1 MLDVCG
7 LTAGY
12 GKKEVLHHLS
22 VSLEAGKLTAII
34 GPNGCGKSTLLKAVL
49 GLIPRAEGEVVLD
62 GVSFSTLRRQ
72 EIARRIAYLAQGASI
87 PDMIV
92 EELVLRGRFPY
103 LSYPRGYTQKD
114 RELARLAMERV
125 GIAALAREPMSA
137 LSGGLRQTAYIAMA
151 LAQGTDSILLDEPTT
166 YLDVAH
172 QLALMKLLRQ
182 LSAEGRGDH
191 GGDAR
196 SAPGAELCGHGGRDG
211 GREDRYGR
219 NTPGD
224 CGERCDWDGVWS
236 GGYADGRGVLVSD
249 EIKRGLG
256 QCPNL
261 MSRNRDSGP
270 RRTSRVPRSCR
281 HQIALRPVG
290 RWKAES
296 FYLLAT

>member
-1 MLDVCG
+1 MLDVRG

-12 GKKEVLHHLS
+12 GKKEVLHDLS
-22 VSLEAGKLTAII
+22 VSLEAGKLTVII

-62 GVSFSTLRRQ
+62 GVPFSTLRRQ

-114 RELARLAMERV
+114 RDLARLAMERV

-182 LSAEGRGDH
+182 LSAEGRGITAVMHDLPLALNFADTVAVMAE
-191 GGDAR
+191 GKIVMVG
-196 SAPGAELCGHGGRDG
+196 APREIAASGVIGAVFGVEVMQTDG
-211 GREDRYGR
+211 EY
-219 NTPGD
+219 
-224 CGERCDWDGVWS
+224 W
-236 GGYADGRGVLVSD
+236 
-249 EIKRGLG
+249 
-256 QCPNL
+256 
-261 MSRNRDSGP
+261 
-270 RRTSRVPRSCR
+270 CR
-281 HQIALRPVG
+281 M
-290 RWKAES
+290 K
-296 FYLLAT
+296 

>member
-125 GIAALAREPMSA
+125 GIAALAREPMAA

-182 LSAEGRGDH
+182 LSAEGRGITAVMHDLPLALNFA
-191 GGDAR
+191 DTVAVM
-196 SAPGAELCGHGGRDG
+196 AEGKIVMVGTPREIAASGVIGTVFGVEVMQTDG
-211 GREDRYGR
+211 EY
-219 NTPGD
+219 
-224 CGERCDWDGVWS
+224 W
-236 GGYADGRGVLVSD
+236 
-249 EIKRGLG
+249 
-256 QCPNL
+256 
-261 MSRNRDSGP
+261 
-270 RRTSRVPRSCR
+270 CR
-281 HQIALRPVG
+281 M
-290 RWKAES
+290 K
-296 FYLLAT
+296 

>member
-1 MLDVCG
+1 MLDVRG

-12 GKKEVLHHLS
+12 GKKEVLHDLS
-22 VSLEAGKLTAII
+22 VRLEAGKLTAII

-182 LSAEGRGDH
+182 LSAEGRGITAVMHDLPLALNFA
-191 GGDAR
+191 DTVAVM
-196 SAPGAELCGHGGRDG
+196 AEGKIVMVGTPREIAASGVIGTVFGVEVMQTDG
-211 GREDRYGR
+211 EY
-219 NTPGD
+219 
-224 CGERCDWDGVWS
+224 W
-236 GGYADGRGVLVSD
+236 
-249 EIKRGLG
+249 
-256 QCPNL
+256 
-261 MSRNRDSGP
+261 
-270 RRTSRVPRSCR
+270 CR
-281 HQIALRPVG
+281 M
-290 RWKAES
+290 K
-296 FYLLAT
+296 

>member
-182 LSAEGRGDH
+182 LSAEGRGITAVMHDLPLALNFA
-191 GGDAR
+191 DTVAVM
-196 SAPGAELCGHGGRDG
+196 AEGKIVMVGTPREIAASGVIGTVFGVEVMQTDG
-211 GREDRYGR
+211 EY
-219 NTPGD
+219 
-224 CGERCDWDGVWS
+224 W
-236 GGYADGRGVLVSD
+236 
-249 EIKRGLG
+249 
-256 QCPNL
+256 
-261 MSRNRDSGP
+261 
-270 RRTSRVPRSCR
+270 CR
-281 HQIALRPVG
+281 M
-290 RWKAES
+290 K
-296 FYLLAT
+296 

>member
-182 LSAEGRGDH
+182 LSAEGRGITAVMHDLPLALNFADTIVVMTE
-191 GGDAR
+191 GKVVTVGDPREIAA
-196 SAPGAELCGHGGRDG
+196 SGVIGTVFGVEVMQTDG
-211 GREDRYGR
+211 EY
-219 NTPGD
+219 
-224 CGERCDWDGVWS
+224 W
-236 GGYADGRGVLVSD
+236 
-249 EIKRGLG
+249 
-256 QCPNL
+256 
-261 MSRNRDSGP
+261 
-270 RRTSRVPRSCR
+270 CR
-281 HQIALRPVG
+281 M
-290 RWKAES
+290 K
-296 FYLLAT
+296 

>member
-1 MLDVCG
+1 MLDIRG

-182 LSAEGRGDH
+182 LSAEGRGITAVMHDLPLALNFA
-191 GGDAR
+191 DTVAVM
-196 SAPGAELCGHGGRDG
+196 AEGKIVMVGTPREIAASGVIGTVFGVEVMQTDG
-211 GREDRYGR
+211 EY
-219 NTPGD
+219 
-224 CGERCDWDGVWS
+224 W
-236 GGYADGRGVLVSD
+236 
-249 EIKRGLG
+249 
-256 QCPNL
+256 
-261 MSRNRDSGP
+261 
-270 RRTSRVPRSCR
+270 CR
-281 HQIALRPVG
+281 M
-290 RWKAES
+290 K
-296 FYLLAT
+296 

>member
-1 MLDVCG
+1 MLDVRG

-114 RELARLAMERV
+114 RDLARLAMERV

-182 LSAEGRGDH
+182 LSAEGRGITAVMHDLPLALNFA
-191 GGDAR
+191 DTVAVM
-196 SAPGAELCGHGGRDG
+196 AEGKIVMVGTPREIAASGVIGTVFGVEVMQTDG
-211 GREDRYGR
+211 EY
-219 NTPGD
+219 
-224 CGERCDWDGVWS
+224 W
-236 GGYADGRGVLVSD
+236 
-249 EIKRGLG
+249 
-256 QCPNL
+256 
-261 MSRNRDSGP
+261 
-270 RRTSRVPRSCR
+270 CR
-281 HQIALRPVG
+281 M
-290 RWKAES
+290 K
-296 FYLLAT
+296 